1 MVNLHMQ
8 VNKPIIDSP
17 LLMASYV
24 THLAQ
29 LRCANWSAC
38 CLPYGADS
46 FSTPLF
52 QQNDDG
58 GLVYIG
64 SKLVPHFDTYSNWR
78 EVRIVS
84 RQQQQQQDNGTQQ
97 HMTQGAPRPHPWDPS
112 VLLRG
117 GGGVEGG
124 ATSTTNIQKHGEED
138 TEFMAAQSDTAT
150 RSSVIIRLK
159 GNVEVMLT
167 PLLLEGLQR

>member
-1 MVNLHMQ
+1 MSSHEDITLVNLHMQ

-29 LRCANWSAC
+29 LRCTNWCSC
-38 CLPYGADS
+38 CLPFGADA

-52 QQNDDG
+52 QQTEDG

-64 SKLVPHFDTYSNWR
+64 KKKIIKIIFKFWKTRFICNSGCKLVPHFNTYSNWR

-84 RQQQQQQDNGTQQ
+84 HSDAVNSASAHNVSNIAQS
-97 HMTQGAPRPHPWDPS
+97 APRSHPWDPNVTIRS
-112 VLLRG
+112 VDG
-117 GGGVEGG
+117 DNYAE
-124 ATSTTNIQKHGEED
+124 S
-138 TEFMAAQSDTAT
+138 
-150 RSSVIIRLK
+150 
-159 GNVEVMLT
+159 MLD
-167 PLLLEGLQR
+167 

>member
-1 MVNLHMQ
+1 M
-8 VNKPIIDSP
+8 PF
-17 LLMASYV
+17 
-24 THLAQ
+24 
-29 LRCANWSAC
+29 
-38 CLPYGADS
+38 GADC

-84 RQQQQQQDNGTQQ
+84 RSDSNGSASSASV
-97 HMTQGAPRPHPWDPS
+97 GLSSAPKSHPWDPS
-112 VLLRG
+112 VLLRHSDN
-117 GGGVEGG
+117 VKEND
-124 ATSTTNIQKHGEED
+124 ADN
-138 TEFMAAQSDTAT
+138 EFMSTQSDTAT
-150 RSSVIIRLK
+150 RNSVVVRLK
-159 GNVEVMLT
+159 GHVEIMLT